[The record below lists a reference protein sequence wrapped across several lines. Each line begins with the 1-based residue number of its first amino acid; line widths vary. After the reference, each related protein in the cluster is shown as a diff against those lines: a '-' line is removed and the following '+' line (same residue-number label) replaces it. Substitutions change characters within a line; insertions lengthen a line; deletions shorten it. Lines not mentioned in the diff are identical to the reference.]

1 VDKVVG
7 WAVRAGALPL
17 TGHVLLVSGRA
28 SFELTQKALMAG
40 IPVLAA
46 VSAPSTLAVDLAR
59 DSGMTLV
66 GFLRGGSMNAYTK
79 VERIAV
85 GALDRA

>member
-1 VDKVVG
+1 
-7 WAVRAGALPL
+7 
-17 TGHVLLVSGRA
+17 
-28 SFELTQKALMAG
+28 
-40 IPVLAA
+40 
-46 VSAPSTLAVDLAR
+46 
-59 DSGMTLV
+59 MTLV